1 MRYGSQGGCGEHRHK
16 EWPGNP
22 QRHTQAGGCPATLWC
37 DLPRFTYC
45 YHRKE
50 EWFSPQQW
58 CFTCLV
64 CAFFLCNVT
73 SLPAP
78 WYFSWIAQVLFLQVR
93 ESRGAG
99 FTQSRHYKYGF
110 YYTPSQVRTGTNLPG
125 AAWWSLF
132 PSPGGYN
139 TDHPLPPQRSRTFP
153 IRTQIYSWASS
164 CDLPAST
171 TCTTPGLQPWGP
183 ATQPADSA
191 PWLCVSTDITP
202 FPSSRC
208 SIYLLLFLLSNKVCG
223 FLAVIV
229 LFQWTTHAYR
239 NKYKKKNS

>member
-1 MRYGSQGGCGEHRHK
+1 MGLHMPGLRTFSLQCYLPTWSMILQLNSTGTVPTGQRISGC
-16 EWPGNP
+16 
-22 QRHTQAGGCPATLWC
+22 
-37 DLPRFTYC
+37 RFYTVKT
-45 YHRKE
+45 H
-50 EWFSPQQW
+50 
-58 CFTCLV
+58 
-64 CAFFLCNVT
+64 
-73 SLPAP
+73 
-78 WYFSWIAQVLFLQVR
+78 
-93 ESRGAG
+93 
-99 FTQSRHYKYGF
+99 HKYGF

-132 PSPGGYN
+132 PGPGGYN
-139 TDHPLPPQRSRTFP
+139 TDHPLPPQRSRAFP

-229 LFQWTTHAYR
+229 LFQ
-239 NKYKKKNS
+239 